1 LNGTS
6 FPFIHI
12 LPISFIGERKNS
24 ANLKNYFLFQFFKI
38 WKLHIRQMTNSSM
51 EWILGFSAI
60 VLLVIGL
67 VGQAFEMRKIRLTTY
82 KDEELA
88 SANIFMNKKNFKWY
102 ALLGIGIILW
112 YVAERM

>member
-1 LNGTS
+1 
-6 FPFIHI
+6 
-12 LPISFIGERKNS
+12 
-24 ANLKNYFLFQFFKI
+24 
-38 WKLHIRQMTNSSM
+38 MTNSSM
-51 EWILGFSAI
+51 EWVLGFSAI
-60 VLLVIGL
+60 ALLIVGL